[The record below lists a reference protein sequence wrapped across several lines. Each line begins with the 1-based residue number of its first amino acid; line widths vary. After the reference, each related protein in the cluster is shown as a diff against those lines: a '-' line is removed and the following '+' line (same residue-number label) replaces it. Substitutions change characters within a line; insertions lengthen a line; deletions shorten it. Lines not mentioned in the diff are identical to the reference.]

1 MKFMKLG
8 SKPDAFQADGK
19 SVRYVSSDLAT
30 DVTINVG
37 EVKFHLHKFPLLSKS
52 SRLQKLVLKAS
63 EENYEE
69 IHMAD
74 FPGGPKAFE
83 MCAKFCYGMTVTL
96 NAYNVVA
103 ARCAAECLEMTEDID
118 RGNLIFKIEV
128 FLNSSILR
136 SWKDSIIV
144 LQTTKSLLPWSEDL
158 KIVGRCID
166 SIASKT
172 SVDPANITWSYT
184 FNRKLAEPDRIV
196 EDSMKFREKTESV
209 PMDWW
214 VEDICELDIDLY
226 KRVMI
231 GVKSK
236 GRMNGAVIGE
246 ALKTYAVRWLPDS
259 IDALVSEAHSRRN
272 KSLVETIICLLPSD
286 KCMGCSCSFLLK
298 LLKVAILVGADEM
311 LREDLI
317 SRIGLKLHEACV
329 NDLLIPARS
338 PQITTYDVELV
349 QTIVN
354 QFTMHEKKRSR
365 GLDALE
371 KNEKGSDDFILGSGS
386 LLNVG
391 RLIDGYHAEIA
402 RDPNLTLSSF
412 VDLSKSI
419 PESARPIH
427 DGLYKA
433 IDIYLKEHP
442 SLTKAD
448 RKKICGLMDVKK
460 LTMDASMHAAQNDR
474 LPLRVVV
481 QVLFFEQVRASAA
494 RPANN
499 HHPHDASRSA
509 TLNTNT
515 EEECQKPVAAA
526 EKCNS
531 LKNAMSRMKLNEE
544 VHRNG
549 KLAKKSIK
557 NSRSGVQLLPSR
569 SRRIFDKLWSVGKGH
584 GENRS
589 SETSVSSQSPTS
601 LAPGDTKSSGSSSRQ
616 RRHSIS

>member
-83 MCAKFCYGMTVTL
+83 ICAKFCYGMTVTL

-172 SVDPANITWSYT
+172 SWEPANITWSYT

-196 EDSMKFREKTESV
+196 EDGMKFREKTESV

-231 GVKSK
+231 AVKSK

-391 RLIDGYHAEIA
+391 RLIDGYLAEIA

-442 SLTKAD
+442 ILTKAD

-460 LTMDASMHAAQNDR
+460 LTINASMHAAQNDR

-499 HHPHDASRSA
+499 HHPHDASRSS
-509 TLNTNT
+509 TLNTQS

-549 KLAKKSIK
+549 KLAKKSSK

-569 SRRIFDKLWSVGKGH
+569 SRRIFDKLWAVGKGH